1 MSDNKTRVMEK
12 LRNLETFQEGI
23 TLMELLFIMNRK
35 RKLIVMTIIL
45 TAITGIVFSFS
56 RPILYEAEST
66 LMVSSEEVF
75 SGERLGS
82 EEILRNQRLVSTYS
96 EIARSKSIMLNV
108 IKKLDLETTPE
119 EISKFLK
126 MEPVEETELIKISYR
141 DQNPQKAAS
150 LANEISEEF
159 IKKISEVMTFK
170 NLKIVEKAMVPEK
183 SINDKKI
190 IVAFASVILG
200 ALLGVFLA
208 LITEFLY
215 GKLRKSE
222 DIERIL
228 DCEILANLP
237 KYNSYKEGD
246 SNGS

>member
-1 MSDNKTRVMEK
+1 MSNNKTRVMEK
-12 LRNLETFQEGI
+12 LRDLENFQEGI

-35 RKLIVMTIIL
+35 RKLIIITIIL
-45 TAITGIVFSFS
+45 TAITSISFSFL
-56 RPILYEAEST
+56 RPNLYEAEST
-66 LMVSSEEVF
+66 LMVSSEEVY

-108 IKKLDLETTPE
+108 IKKLDLETTPK
-119 EISKFLK
+119 EIEKFLK

-141 DQNPQKAAS
+141 DQNPQKAAR

-159 IKKISEVMTFK
+159 IKKISEIMSFK
-170 NLKIVEKAMVPEK
+170 NLKIVEKATPPEK
-183 SINDKKI
+183 AITDRKVL
-190 IVAFASVILG
+190 VAVASVILG

-215 GKLRKSE
+215 GKIRRSE

-228 DCEILANLP
+228 DCQILANLP

>member
-1 MSDNKTRVMEK
+1 MSNNKTRVMEK
-12 LRNLETFQEGI
+12 LQNLEKFQEGV

-35 RKLIVMTIIL
+35 RKLIIMTIIL
-45 TAITGIVFSFS
+45 TAITSIFFSFL
-56 RPILYEAEST
+56 RPNIYEAESI
-66 LMVSSEEVF
+66 LMVSSGDIY
-75 SGERLGS
+75 SAQNLGN
-82 EEILRNQRLVSTYS
+82 EDILRNQRLVSTYS

-108 IKKLDLETTPE
+108 IKNLDLETTPD

-159 IKKISEVMTFK
+159 IKKISEVMSFK
-170 NLKIVEKAMVPEK
+170 NLKIVEKAMAPEK
-183 SINDKKI
+183 SVNDKKI
-190 IVAFASVILG
+190 TVVVASVILG

-222 DIERIL
+222 DIEQIM
-228 DCEILANLP
+228 DCEILVNLP